1 MNLPSSAYGGQKS
14 PSGRVGGRAGSRR
27 GVYEEDG
34 FVTLEGTYGEIYACS
49 WSQLQPEL
57 LSSNRTMSWLPSPSP
72 PRALGWKTDSSLLG
86 QYGEELVAEAFGGAV
101 AGFDTKAY
109 DVRTPQDGDLQVK
122 TFSVGKRPGNIRS
135 FTHDV
140 VTVEIDPAT
149 ARVVSARRYAAAG
162 LFAAFQA
169 KYIDRY
175 VALGMAWG
183 GAQAD
188 RFERGWSI
196 PPGHQSTDITHMFR

>member
-1 MNLPSSAYGGQKS
+1 MTNEVDAVIAAVKS
-14 PSGRVGGRAGSRR
+14 GKWSTADLVRLAAAVGAFGKN
-27 GVYEEDG
+27 
-34 FVTLEGTYGEIYACS
+34 GTS
-49 WSQLQPEL
+49 V
-57 LSSNRTMSWLPSPSP
+57 
-72 PRALGWKTDSSLLG
+72 LG
-86 QYGEELVAEAFGGAV
+86 QYGEELVATAFGGTV

-109 DVRTPQDGDLQVK
+109 DVRTPQDGELQVK

-149 ARVVSARRYAAAG
+149 ARVASVRRYAASD

-169 KYIDRY
+169 KYADKY
-175 VALGMAWG
+175 AGMGMAWG

-196 PPGHQSTDITHMFR
+196 PPGLRSTDITHMFRQQGP